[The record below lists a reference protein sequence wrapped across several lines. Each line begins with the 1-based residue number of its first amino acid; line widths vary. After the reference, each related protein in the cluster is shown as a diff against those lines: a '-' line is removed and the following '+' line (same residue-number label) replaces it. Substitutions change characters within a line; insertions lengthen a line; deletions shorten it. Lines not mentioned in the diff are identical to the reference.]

1 MSEIKKPSSQ
11 SGASMVVIIVGLA
24 LSTIS
29 IGAASTFFVQKKRQA
44 VSMQGDSEALN
55 HWSLMLRHAFS
66 DKSEKNCL
74 QLDDLKIAFDKHLVG
89 GQPKVWTGRVERT
102 AAERQSDGVNSTD
115 KLSYIRNSMSKNYE
129 IFDLAM
135 IQRSGIIGEDPG
147 RVLVDLRLRIVDKVS
162 RKRSEFRVPMLLDL
176 DRNRKSI
183 GCMKKPTADEICE
196 KNRGT
201 FNELNTDTICTR
213 GS

>member
-1 MSEIKKPSSQ
+1 MQDIKKPSSQ

-44 VSMQGDSEALN
+44 VSLQGDSEALN

-74 QLDDLKIAFDKHLVG
+74 QLDDLKVAFDKSLG
-89 GQPKVWTGRVERT
+89 GKEYKIWPGKLEKT
-102 AAERQSDGVNSTD
+102 AAQRQADGPNPDD
-115 KLSYIRNSMSKNYE
+115 KLSYIRNSMMKSYE

-147 RVLVDLRLRIVDKVS
+147 RVLVDLRLRIIDRATK
-162 RKRSEFRVPMLLDL
+162 KRTEFKVPMLLDVGK
-176 DRNRKSI
+176 DRKSI
-183 GCMKKPTADEICE
+183 GCMQKPKADEICA
-196 KNRGT
+196 KNKGT
-201 FNELNTDTICTR
+201 FNEKNTDAICKM
-213 GS
+213 GF